1 MRKTIVNNKF
11 IGEEIT
17 TSEGSYKYYVEVL
30 EFQIVST
37 ETILADASLIRVQ
50 SFAGEQ
56 YLFFLTKWGYPSW

>member
-1 MRKTIVNNKF
+1 MRNTIANSKF
-11 IGEEIT
+11 IGKEIT
-17 TSEGSYKYYVEVL
+17 TCEDSYKYYVEVL

-37 ETILADASLIRVQ
+37 ETILANASLIRDQ